1 LFLFPDRH
9 RLDPR
14 CRIGVLTSSADIAA
28 RVRRCTI
35 RSLLRFFASS
45 LLRFFASS
53 LLVSSL
59 LVSSLLHVSPIRARL
74 KRTAARASIAA
85 QPRIGCREPRAR
97 AVRNRMERIATFNWP
112 IGIGFVIVNCPRTE
126 PDRAARR
133 VSVDGRM
140 CRHTAGARSEDGSVE
155 R

>member
-1 LFLFPDRH
+1 MY
-9 RLDPR
+9 DP
-14 CRIGVLTSSADIAA
+14 
-28 RVRRCTI
+28 
-35 RSLLRFFASS
+35 FASS

-53 LLVSSL
+53 LLVSL
-59 LVSSLLHVSPIRARL
+59 LIHVSAIRARL
-74 KRTAARASIAA
+74 KRIAARDSIAA

-112 IGIGFVIVNCPRTE
+112 IGIGFAIVNCPRTE
-126 PDRAARR
+126 PDRAAGR

-140 CRHTAGARSEDGSVE
+140 CRHSVRARSEVDSVE